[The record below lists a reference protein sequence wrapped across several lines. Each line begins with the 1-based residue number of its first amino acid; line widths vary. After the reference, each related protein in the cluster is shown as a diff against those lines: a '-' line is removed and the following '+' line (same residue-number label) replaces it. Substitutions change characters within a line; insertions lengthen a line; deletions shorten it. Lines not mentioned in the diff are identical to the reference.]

1 MGCRPPPPPAVCR
14 GEKRQKQKRPHNLW
28 RSGARGAACGA
39 RRECVEGCRAGGGSA
54 AGGRGGGGAESGLPG
69 VRLSPGARC
78 PAGRRPG
85 PSSSVAP
92 APPGGRGRA
101 GGPRRPHPPAA
112 AATPARP
119 LPWRPRRP
127 PGARGQRAARRPEG
141 GGRRPRTRRPPSPTY
156 GVGALPP
163 QEATTELGKEGDESK
178 AGSASRRGYGR
189 GRGLK
194 VPRAGGGFG
203 AAGGRDSAG
212 GERGQGRA
220 AAPGFFVLRHSL
232 SVSPQGLVGSGSWDP
247 GRTPWQEP
255 GTQPTETFGEG
266 RTIRSLQIRWFLSD

>member
-1 MGCRPPPPPAVCR
+1 MGCRPPPPPA
-14 GEKRQKQKRPHNLW
+14 
-28 RSGARGAACGA
+28 
-39 RRECVEGCRAGGGSA
+39 
-54 AGGRGGGGAESGLPG
+54 SGLPG

-194 VPRAGGGFG
+194 APRAGGGFG

-232 SVSPQGLVGSGSWDP
+232 SVSPQGLWARGARTPAGLPGRSLAPRHELHFTSLLSRQRLLGKEEQSGKLHYGMVGSSKSSSRNPFLQSFPCFLRPSLNTAWSLN
-247 GRTPWQEP
+247 QELHSNP
-255 GTQPTETFGEG
+255 C
-266 RTIRSLQIRWFLSD
+266 SN